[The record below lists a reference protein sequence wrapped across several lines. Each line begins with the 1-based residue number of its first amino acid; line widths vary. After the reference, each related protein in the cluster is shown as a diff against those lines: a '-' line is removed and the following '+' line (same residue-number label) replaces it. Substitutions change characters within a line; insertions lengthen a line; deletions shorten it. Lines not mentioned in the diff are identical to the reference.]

1 MCGVRVMMDDQQL
14 EGRAAQRLAER
25 VFAET
30 DLACFARGT
39 RIETAEGLV
48 AVEDLRDG
56 MLVETM
62 DRGLQPVRR
71 VLSKVVDGTGRLAP
85 VVIEAGVLGN
95 VRALLVSPHHRMAIT
110 GWRAELLTGEA
121 EVLAEARHLVDG
133 VRVRVAPVGAVE
145 YFHLLMDR
153 HEIIFAEGAATE
165 SYHPFAADAASLS
178 PATLAELEAIF
189 PEVERAFWDRTP
201 MGGAVRPFA
210 SATEAALLLR

>member
-1 MCGVRVMMDDQQL
+1 MRNDQHLDD
-14 EGRAAQRLAER
+14 AAAGALAER
-25 VFAET
+25 VFKET
-30 DLACFARGT
+30 DLACFVRGT
-39 RIETAEGLV
+39 RIETEAGLV

-62 DRGLQPVRR
+62 DRGLQPIRR
-71 VLSKVVDGTGRLAP
+71 VLSKVVDGAGRLAP

-95 VRALLVSPHHRMAIT
+95 VRALHVSPHHRMAIT
-110 GWRAELLTGEA
+110 GWRAELLTGEP

-133 VRVRVAPVGAVE
+133 VRVRVVPVAAVE
-145 YFHLLMDR
+145 YFHLLLDR

-165 SYHPFAADAASLS
+165 SYHPFAADAATLS

-189 PEVERAFWDRTP
+189 PEVEQAFWDGTA

-210 SATEAALLLR
+210 SAQEAALLLR